1 MDAVK
6 ANGIVLHVEDRG
18 PRDAPALVFI
28 NSVGTDFRIWDAVV
42 PRFPEY
48 RTLRYDKRG
57 HGLSGSEGGDS
68 IEAHAADL
76 AALLDARGIRRAA
89 VVGLS
94 IGG

>member
-42 PRFPEY
+42 PRFPE
-48 RTLRYDKRG
+48 
-57 HGLSGSEGGDS
+57 
-68 IEAHAADL
+68 
-76 AALLDARGIRRAA
+76 
-89 VVGLS
+89 
-94 IGG
+94 